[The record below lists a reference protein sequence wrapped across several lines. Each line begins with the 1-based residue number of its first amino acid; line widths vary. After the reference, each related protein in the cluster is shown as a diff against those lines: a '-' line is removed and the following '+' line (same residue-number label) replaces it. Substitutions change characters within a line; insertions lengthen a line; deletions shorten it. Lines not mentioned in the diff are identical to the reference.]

1 MSTFNPLS
9 VRTFVAHRQIQR
21 KTRARFRVATGIL
34 LSLLLHGGLLWY
46 VLSVAPEPLPEGT
59 TTAVQAPMMITLLQS
74 KQTPS
79 ANAPSPT
86 PPEPVRSS
94 TQPKPHPQ
102 KAVKRSV
109 PRATPRPATPPL
121 PQSPSAAPAPTAD
134 ISTMLNAA
142 RARRQQT
149 EQADTSDDDTTAE
162 KSDKAPSGN
171 EVAQANINF
180 SLRKNK
186 GYGGVFQITSIGPRV
201 GMFIFRGWN
210 VDAVNSTRQDISV
223 DAGLGGDVQM
233 AVIARMI
240 VLIREHYKGNFQWD
254 SRRLG
259 KVVTMS
265 ARPADEAGLRE
276 FMRQEFF
283 GSGEQY

>member
-9 VRTFVAHRQIQR
+9 VRAFVAHRQIQR

-46 VLSVAPEPLPEGT
+46 VLSVAPTPLPEGVT
-59 TTAVQAPMMITLLQS
+59 AAVQAPMMITLLQS

-79 ANAPSPT
+79 AKAPSPT

-94 TQPKPHPQ
+94 TPPKPRPQ
-102 KAVKRSV
+102 KAVTRAV
-109 PRATPRPATPPL
+109 PQTTPRPVMPPL
-121 PQSPSAAPAPTAD
+121 PQTPNAAPAPTAD

-142 RARRQQT
+142 RARRQQA
-149 EQADTSDDDTTAE
+149 EQAEASDDDTLAE
-162 KSDKAPSGN
+162 KSNKAPSGN
-171 EVAQANINF
+171 EVAQANVDF
-180 SLRKNK
+180 SLRKSK

-201 GMFIFRGWN
+201 GIFTFYGWT
-210 VDAVNSTRQDISV
+210 VDASNSTHQTISV

-233 AVIARMI
+233 AIIARMI
-240 VLIREHYKGNFQWD
+240 VLIREHYKGNFQWN

-259 KVVTMS
+259 KVITLS
-265 ARPADEAGLRE
+265 ARPPDEPGLRE

-283 GSGEQY
+283 ADGEHY